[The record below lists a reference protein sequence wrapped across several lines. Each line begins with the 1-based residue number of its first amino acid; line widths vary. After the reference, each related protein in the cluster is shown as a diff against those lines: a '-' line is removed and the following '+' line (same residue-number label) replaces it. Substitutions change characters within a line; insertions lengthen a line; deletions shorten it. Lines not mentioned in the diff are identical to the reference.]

1 MNPQD
6 PIDADRMRHDAI
18 NHGDPAS
25 IIEDATDPYLTALA
39 VIGELAGM
47 SALQCIIDVLED
59 EVPNFNRSRV
69 IEMNDDF
76 AAHYAAW
83 LAARSLKA
91 AA

>member
-1 MNPQD
+1 MNLND
-6 PIDADRMRHDAI
+6 PIDADRMRHDI
-18 NHGDPAS
+18 TDHGDIAS
-25 IIEDATDPYLTALA
+25 AIEEATDPYLTALA

-47 SALQCIIDVLED
+47 SALQGIVDVLED

>member
-1 MNPQD
+1 MNLND
-6 PIDADRMRHDAI
+6 PIDADRMRHDAT
-18 NHGDPAS
+18 NHGDIAS
-25 IIEDATDPYLTALA
+25 TIEEATDPYLTALA

-47 SALQCIIDVLED
+47 SALQGVIDVLED
-59 EVPNFNRSRV
+59 EVPNFHRDRV

-83 LAARSLKA
+83 LAAHPLKA